1 MKESTQKS
9 ARIRSRSR
17 LVHRGSFAVAVG
29 ALTVVLLAQPVAAQ
43 DRLITLRLNA
53 STAWDTNVFRIPDS
67 APDPQLAQ
75 GISGKSDRITT
86 TVLGLSIDKAY
97 AQQRFQL
104 DVSQTASRY
113 AKFTSLNTD
122 AFQYHGAWL
131 WSLSPRVTGTLSAD
145 RAESLIPFS
154 ELTSPQRNVLITNT
168 RTLNLDGWMF
178 SGWHVLAGAV
188 NTTQQTSQV
197 FLAQP
202 NYNTNS
208 AELGLK
214 YAAASGSSV
223 TATSRSTRGNNPNQ
237 GLDLVNLIDNG
248 YTQKESELKTTWM
261 ISGKSTLNGRLA
273 RDNYHYANIQQRDFS
288 GTNGELSYVWDADGR
303 LQCNFSVGRN
313 VMPWTADTQA
323 SYRVDDKYSFAPSL
337 QIGNTVVLRMVAYR
351 LVSDFRGP
359 AAPLTGPSRHDTERS
374 AQLAVD
380 WSPPM
385 RHLRLTGSVQRDQRR
400 TNAAGFEFD
409 DTTAMLSASLTF

>member
-1 MKESTQKS
+1 M
-9 ARIRSRSR
+9 
-17 LVHRGSFAVAVG
+17 
-29 ALTVVLLAQPVAAQ
+29 
-43 DRLITLRLNA
+43 
-53 STAWDTNVFRIPDS
+53 WDTNVFRVPDS
-67 APDPQLAQ
+67 APDPQLAL

-86 TVLGLSIDKAY
+86 TTVGLNFDKAY
-97 AQQRFQL
+97 AQQRFLL

-113 AKFTSLNTD
+113 ARFTSLNTD
-122 AFQYHGAWL
+122 AFQYHGAWQ
-131 WSLSPRVTGTLSAD
+131 WSLSPRITGTLSAD
-145 RAESLIPFS
+145 RAKSLIPFTD
-154 ELTSPQRNVLITNT
+154 LTSPQPNVRVTDT

-178 SGWHVLAGAV
+178 GGWHVLAGAV
-188 NTTQQTSQV
+188 NATQQTSQV

-214 YAAASGSSV
+214 YAAASGSSI

-248 YTQKESELKTTWM
+248 YTLKESELKTTWM
-261 ISGKSTLNGRLA
+261 LSGKSTLNGRLA
-273 RDNYHYANIQQRDFS
+273 RDDYHYSNIQQRDFS
-288 GTNGELSYVWDADGR
+288 GTNGEISYVWAVDGR
-303 LQCNFSVGRN
+303 LQCNFSAGRN

-323 SYRVDDKYSFAPSL
+323 SYRVDDRYSFAPSL
-337 QIGNTVVLRMVAYR
+337 QIGNTVVVRMAAYR
-351 LVSDFRGP
+351 LVSDFLGP
-359 AAPLTGPSRHDTERS
+359 TAPLTGRPRRDTERS

-400 TNAAGFEFD
+400 SNAVGYDFD